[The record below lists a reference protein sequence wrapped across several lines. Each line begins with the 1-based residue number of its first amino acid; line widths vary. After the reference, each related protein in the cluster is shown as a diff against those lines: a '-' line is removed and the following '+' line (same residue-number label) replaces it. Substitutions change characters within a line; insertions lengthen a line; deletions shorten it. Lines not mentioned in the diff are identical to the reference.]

1 MEIKKQL
8 AEIVMWEQVRQDCKY
23 PKEDN
28 NNGLIYG
35 LYLID
40 DFDEDNWCGDI
51 VDVEWFETDE
61 ERYGW
66 YTENEKQ
73 QFYEYGYVKYPDKK

>member
-1 MEIKKQL
+1 MEQQF
-8 AEIVMWEQVRQDCKY
+8 AEIVMWEQVRRDCKY

-40 DFDEDNWCGDI
+40 DFDEDDLGSGEVI
-51 VDVEWFETDE
+51 DVEWFETDE
-61 ERYGW
+61 ERSRVIKEYNLKII
-66 YTENEKQ
+66 NE
-73 QFYEYGYVKYPDKK
+73 

>member
-1 MEIKKQL
+1 MEKQL

-40 DFDEDNWCGDI
+40 DFNEDDLGSGEVI
-51 VDVEWFETDE
+51 DVEWFETDE
-61 ERYGW
+61 ERSRVIKEYNLKII
-66 YTENEKQ
+66 NE
-73 QFYEYGYVKYPDKK
+73 